1 MIEYTSVKNLAE
13 LCNGSTADSD
23 SVRLGSNPGSAA
35 KENRPSIDGLFSFF
49 VCRTADSHTASCLW
63 QELGSHTPTEVRQAR
78 LAGEGR
84 GYLRYRRI
92 SCVEN
97 IPRSGIWRLRGNTKR
112 LVLHLALLTYLLHA
126 SHILLPARRARCP
139 EGELSLSRELR
150 ILTHPLANQIKLLH
164 FKFCYDI
171 IYEARICRLA
181 VRCE

>member
-35 KENRPSIDGLFSFF
+35 KENRPSLAGLFSFF
-49 VCRTADSHTASCLW
+49 VCRTADSHTASCRR

-92 SCVEN
+92 SCVES

-126 SHILLPARRARCP
+126 SHILRSARPSIDGLFSFFVPRTADSHTSSCQ
-139 EGELSLSRELR
+139 SDKAIAFQ
-150 ILTHPLANQIKLLH
+150 ILL
-164 FKFCYDI
+164 
-171 IYEARICRLA
+171 
-181 VRCE
+181 

>member
-49 VCRTADSHTASCLW
+49 VCRTADSHTASCHR

-97 IPRSGIWRLRGNTKR
+97 IPHSGIWRLRGNTKR

-126 SHILLPARRARCP
+126 SHILRSARP
-139 EGELSLSRELR
+139 SIDGLFSFKLYDFTPIPSLTKKFHN
-150 ILTHPLANQIKLLH
+150 ILTKQNLFVNLFTFL
-164 FKFCYDI
+164 
-171 IYEARICRLA
+171 
-181 VRCE
+181 